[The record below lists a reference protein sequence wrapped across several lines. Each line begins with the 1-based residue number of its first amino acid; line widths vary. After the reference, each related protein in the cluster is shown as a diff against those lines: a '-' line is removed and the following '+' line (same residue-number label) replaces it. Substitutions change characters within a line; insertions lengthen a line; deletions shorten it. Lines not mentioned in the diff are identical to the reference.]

1 MKLRIML
8 GVTVNADHY
17 CLLKGKKR
25 DILADLSAIV
35 HTLAAAKNGGVTEYI
50 YISPSTIVDDYA
62 SFELDSA
69 EEIAAV
75 LNRCKAY
82 RKELALQLLAKVKA

>member
-8 GVTVNADHY
+8 GSTVNADRY

-25 DILADLSAIV
+25 AILADLSAIV
-35 HTLAAAKNGGVTEYI
+35 HTLAAAKSGSIVNYVAVT
-50 YISPSTIVDDYA
+50 PSTMVDCD
-62 SFELDSA
+62 SFDLDSA

-82 RKELALQLLAKVKA
+82 RKELALQLLEKVKA